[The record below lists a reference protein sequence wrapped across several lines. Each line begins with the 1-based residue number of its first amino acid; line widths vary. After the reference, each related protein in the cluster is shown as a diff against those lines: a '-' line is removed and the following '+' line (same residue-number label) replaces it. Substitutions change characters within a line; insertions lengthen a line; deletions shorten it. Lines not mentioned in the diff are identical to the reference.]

1 MRSVAGKPKT
11 MTYSWTSRFNGN
23 QWNPPKDY
31 TFSGS
36 YSYVPYTWTRSDIT
50 KVPYNDGWRAP
61 TAYVSTELIHQPT
74 IFEIVRKDDPTW
86 TYLRKDS
93 APYWEWNP
101 PSLPGSDSSLQ
112 SLLVMKALASV
123 KDEKI
128 NLAVTL
134 AEMRSTIDMIRK
146 RASKFAK
153 AFAFAKRGKWKQ
165 AYDTLG
171 IGHNYKQGR
180 RDLATG
186 WLEIIYGWLPL
197 LADVKGGIDEV
208 NRKVNAEGYTIVG
221 RAKSEKISASTATR
235 KGFIRWGDGVNI
247 ETVYRSNVTQKVA
260 LWYRL
265 DLPNLQRAAAV
276 GITNPLAILWEL
288 TLFSFLVDW
297 WASVGDWL
305 SSLDATIGLEYMGG
319 THTYYCEMVSEK
331 QTIIAAGGRMKYTP
345 GVHSVKTMDRKVIK
359 DSPDDKLVFTNP
371 LSTSHAITAVALTI
385 TSLKT
390 R

>member
-1 MRSVAGKPKT
+1 MRSVVGKQKT
-11 MTYSWTSRFNGN
+11 MQFSWTAKFAGN
-23 QWNPPKDY
+23 PWNPPSETTK
-31 TFSGS
+31 SGS
-36 YSYVPYTWTRSDIT
+36 YSYVPYQWTRSDIT
-50 KVPYNDGWRAP
+50 KVAYEDGWRKP
-61 TAYVSTELIHQPT
+61 TAYVSTEVVHQPA
-74 IFEIVRKDDPTW
+74 IFEIVRSAAPF
-86 TYLRKDS
+86 TYVRKDS
-93 APYWEWNP
+93 APWWEWNL
-101 PSLPGSDSSLQ
+101 PSLPASDSSLQ

-146 RASKFAK
+146 HASKFAK
-153 AFAFAKRGKWKQ
+153 AYAFAKRGKWKQ

-171 IGHNYKQGR
+171 IGRNYKQGR
-180 RDLATG
+180 RDLAGG

-197 LADVKGGIDEV
+197 LADIKGGIDEV

-221 RAKSEKISASTATR
+221 RAKAERLSVSTATR
-235 KGFIRWGDGVNI
+235 DNFYRWGDGVRI
-247 ETVYRSNVTQKVA
+247 TTEFRSNVTQKVA

-276 GITNPLAILWEL
+276 GITNPLTVAWEL

-297 WASVGDWL
+297 WASIGDWL
-305 SSLDATIGLEYMGG
+305 ASLDATIGLEYMGG
-319 THTYYCEMVSEK
+319 THTYYCDMISGRQTVVALAGGQTK
-331 QTIIAAGGRMKYTP
+331 QTP
-345 GVHSVKTMDRKVIK
+345 GAYSVKTMDRRVID
-359 DSPDDKLVFTNP
+359 DSPDEKLVFTNP
-371 LSTSHAITAVALTI
+371 LSTSHAITAVALVI